1 MSALKGSLCLLL
13 LCLSVSSLEL
23 TGQSTNAA
31 RLGSDSRIPCLITVD
46 KPPVDLNHLTIF
58 WHFLNKEILSYNKA
72 VRTNS
77 SRYSL
82 STEQLLTGVA
92 DLTISNIRISDG
104 GRYKCSVIYNS
115 ERREKRLWLDV
126 GDPPQVTITDKTVV
140 VNEVSVL
147 RCSATGFFPIDIEV
161 KWFRGSERLSD
172 VIVDQP
178 QKNPDRTYNVNSTVT
193 ITPTEEDREQNFSC
207 RVRHFYLRDP
217 LQVDFQLI
225 YMDRSSAGIIAACS
239 VSVVIVLII
248 IIAGVL
254 WWKLKPRMKVIG
266 PFIVGDITGP
276 PKLIDGEEA
285 VLYCTL
291 DNAPEDLCVTWL
303 MRRDGQDKEIQT
315 SQMREHSEEEES
327 LLDTSYVI
335 RSQRLKCQYSS
346 SLSFIPHMERH
357 RDVTFICRGV
367 SGKRTDEKTFHCWII
382 YVKPKLSKSLTR
394 SRVGPG
400 EIKYLLNLENF
411 NPKNIKTVWTCGV
424 ETKGEVVSS
433 TESISENPDR
443 TYNVSSEIIIPEDR
457 HKDPGFRVRVTWY
470 HESIEEPESRELF
483 ISGKPQMS
491 APIEITIADKSC
503 VRFSLNLQ
511 KFYPEDINISWY
523 REDQSGKCGLSAV
536 EPISARDDDLTYQ
549 VTSVVLI
556 SKYLFRDPEMKII
569 VEWKHERMETPETRS
584 LSVRD
589 LPWRPRI
596 GSISVPNLEDGKSA
610 TLTCEISGY
619 FPDLLSVF
627 WLSKKDGNMTDLPIK
642 SSNADVNYKVSNK
655 EKKQTDNTYSCV
667 SSVTFTPVVSL
678 YQGSEIICR
687 VEHPSEEHPI
697 ERSTGPLHIREEK
710 LS

>member
-126 GDPPQVTITDKTVV
+126 G
-140 VNEVSVL
+140 
-147 RCSATGFFPIDIEV
+147 
-161 KWFRGSERLSD
+161 
-172 VIVDQP
+172 
-178 QKNPDRTYNVNSTVT
+178 
-193 ITPTEEDREQNFSC
+193 
-207 RVRHFYLRDP
+207 
-217 LQVDFQLI
+217 
-225 YMDRSSAGIIAACS
+225 DRSSAGIIAACS